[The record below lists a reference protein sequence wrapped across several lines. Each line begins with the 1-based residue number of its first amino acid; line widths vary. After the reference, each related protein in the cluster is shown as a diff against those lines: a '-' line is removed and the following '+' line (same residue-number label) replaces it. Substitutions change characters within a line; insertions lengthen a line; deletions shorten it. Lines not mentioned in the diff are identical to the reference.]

1 MAPRSQPTCPR
12 RSQRRF
18 RPPPAWTGF
27 YAGLNVGGA
36 FGSSRNAFSIAGFEP
51 PSFDTSL
58 EGAIGGAQAGYNWQT
73 GPWVL
78 GLEANFEGSG
88 LSGSRTAPCLPPL
101 CGALA
106 ASYKQSVSSFG
117 TLRPRAG
124 YALGNWLLYATGGG
138 ALGQVGADA
147 TATVGSLVAA
157 DNRSQ
162 TRTGW
167 TLGGGVE
174 VELARGWS
182 AEVGISLCRSG
193 QPHDDVSLVP
203 ADLEYVEPQRQCDHR
218 RRELPLLIDRQD
230 EIVGMS
236 DDPTH
241 PVQLAPIFEALRKAG
256 LPAPSPALTRRPPPP
271 LRG

>member
-1 MAPRSQPTCPR
+1 MR
-12 RSQRRF
+12 RMVTTALLLLALNGAALAADL
-18 RPPPAWTGF
+18 PPPPQLPVQAQPVWTGF

-36 FGSSRNAFSIAGFEP
+36 FGSSRNAFSIAGFGLP
-51 PSFDTSL
+51 TFNTSL
-58 EGAIGGAQAGYNWQT
+58 EGAIGGGEAGYNWQT

-88 LSGSRTAPCLPPL
+88 LSGSRTAPCLPLL

-106 ASYKQSVSSFG
+106 ASYKQSMSWFG
-117 TLRPRAG
+117 TLRPRVG

-182 AEVGISLCRSG
+182 AKVEYLYVDLGSRTTTYLSFPPISNTS
-193 QPHDDVSLVP
+193 SLNANV
-203 ADLEYVEPQRQCDHR
+203 
-218 RRELPLLIDRQD
+218 I
-230 EIVGMS
+230 
-236 DDPTH
+236 T
-241 PVQLAPIFEALRKAG
+241 AG
-256 LPAPSPALTRRPPPP
+256 VNYHF
-271 LRG
+271 